1 MGKARTTNIGT
12 AKDPIWKV
20 ENLEEGHSTAA
31 PPAPSAKQPMTMLGG
46 FGGDEDASPS
56 DADDKPG
63 GDGLDDWATDR
74 VYVDRSQMSDEEA
87 KAAALQRFRSTFGDD
102 LKPEEIEAIG
112 EDKLSGLPKSWASQV
127 LNALRGGDA
136 PFARE
141 LTRRM
146 LAPAQAAYRQSELQK
161 EYDQMQSEEE
171 D

>member
-1 MGKARTTNIGT
+1 MGKVRTTNIGT

-20 ENLEEGHSTAA
+20 ENTEAGHSTAA
-31 PPAPSAKQPMTMLGG
+31 PPAPSAQQPTMLG
-46 FGGDEDASPS
+46 SN

-63 GDGLDDWATDR
+63 GDGLDSWATDR

-87 KAAALQRFRSTFGDD
+87 KAETLQRFRSTFGED

-112 EDKLSGLPKSWASQV
+112 EDKLSGLPRSWASQV